1 MRSIALLAGLGANVR
16 KKRLERG
23 LTQAQVA
30 EAAGIA
36 VETVSRIE
44 GGRLAS
50 LSLVLAS
57 RVAATLGTTIQSLLS
72 SVPGPDPVQKLR
84 TEERRIVGLLTS
96 VDDAELGR
104 VRRGLQSLLAVGDS
118 RRGKRVARK
127 RKAAR

>member
-30 EAAGIA
+30 ESAGIA

-50 LSLVLAS
+50 LSLVLTS
-57 RVAATLGTTIQSLLS
+57 RVASTLGTTLQALLAG
-72 SVPGPDPVQKLR
+72 VPGPDPVRTLR
-84 TEERRIVGLLTS
+84 AEERRIVGLLTS
-96 VDDAELGR
+96 VDDAQLGR

-118 RRGKRVARK
+118 ARRGKRAPSK
-127 RKAAR
+127 RRRT

>member
-1 MRSIALLAGLGANVR
+1 MRPIPLLSGFGAAVR
-16 KKRLERG
+16 QRRKERG

-30 EAAGIA
+30 ESAGIA

-57 RVAATLGTTIQSLLS
+57 RVATTLGSTLQTLLAGVRSPAPNDSL
-72 SVPGPDPVQKLR
+72 R
-84 TEERRIVGLLTS
+84 AEERRIVGLLQA

-104 VRRGLQSLLAVGDS
+104 VRRGLQSLLAVSDS
-118 RRGKRVARK
+118 RRVQPSPARQ
-127 RKAAR
+127 RRR

>member
-1 MRSIALLAGLGANVR
+1 MRPFALLSGFGAALR
-16 KKRLERG
+16 ERRRQRG

-57 RVAATLGTTIQSLLS
+57 RVATAVGTTMQSLLAG
-72 SVPGPDPVQKLR
+72 VPGPDPARSLR
-84 TEERRIVGLLTS
+84 PEERRIVGLLTG
-96 VDDAELGR
+96 VDDSKLGQ
-104 VRRGLQSLLAVGDS
+104 VRRGLQSLLTVHDARRAKRPRS
-118 RRGKRVARK
+118 RRRK
-127 RKAAR
+127 

>member
-1 MRSIALLAGLGANVR
+1 MPLLSGFGAAVR
-16 KKRLERG
+16 ERRKERG

-30 EAAGIA
+30 ESAGIA

-57 RVAATLGTTIQSLLS
+57 RVATTLGTTMQTLLAGVPSPEPSDSL
-72 SVPGPDPVQKLR
+72 R
-84 TEERRIVGLLTS
+84 AEERRIVGLLQA

-104 VRRGLQSLLAVGDS
+104 VRRGLQSLLAVSDS
-118 RRGKRVARK
+118 RRTNTSSARK
-127 RKAAR
+127 RKR

>member
-30 EAAGIA
+30 ESAGIA

-57 RVAATLGTTIQSLLS
+57 RVAATLGTTLQALLAGL
-72 SVPGPDPVQKLR
+72 PGPDPVRSLR
-84 TEERRIVGLLTS
+84 AEERRIVGLLTS
-96 VDDAELGR
+96 VDDAQLGR

-118 RRGKRVARK
+118 SRAGKRPRK
-127 RKAAR
+127 RRQP

>member
-1 MRSIALLAGLGANVR
+1 MRPIPLLSGFGAAVR
-16 KKRLERG
+16 QRRKERG

-30 EAAGIA
+30 ESAGIA

-57 RVAATLGTTIQSLLS
+57 RVATTLGSTLQTLLAGVRSPAPNDSL
-72 SVPGPDPVQKLR
+72 R
-84 TEERRIVGLLTS
+84 AEERRIVGLLQA

-104 VRRGLQSLLAVGDS
+104 VRRGLQSLLAVSDS
-118 RRGKRVARK
+118 RRAQPSPTRQR
-127 RKAAR
+127 RR

>member
-1 MRSIALLAGLGANVR
+1 MR

-57 RVAATLGTTIQSLLS
+57 RVAVTLGTTLQSLLS

-84 TEERRIVGLLTS
+84 AEERRIVGLLTS

-104 VRRGLQSLLAVGDS
+104 VRRGLQSLLSVGDS

>member
-1 MRSIALLAGLGANVR
+1 MR
-16 KKRLERG
+16 KKRTERG

-50 LSLVLAS
+50 LSVVLAS
-57 RVAATLGTTIQSLLS
+57 RVAATLGTTIQALLS
-72 SVPGPDPVQKLR
+72 GVPGPDPVQKLR
-84 TEERRIVGLLTS
+84 AEERRIVGLLTT
-96 VDDAELGR
+96 VDDAQLGR

-118 RRGKRVARK
+118 ARGGKRATRK
-127 RKAAR
+127 KKTGR